1 MSLVVWNFVLA
12 LVWAATTEAFTAG
25 NFAVGMVIGFVLL
38 FGLRRVIDSGAYFR
52 DLWQIVVL
60 IAFFLWELVLSN
72 LRMAWYTIMP
82 LDRMRPGIV
91 AVPLEEMSEVEL
103 LVLTNL
109 ITITPGT
116 LTLDLS
122 EDRRTLYVHAMD
134 AADPDA
140 VRRDI
145 KKGFERKV
153 LDALR
158 SEP

>member
-1 MSLVVWNFVLA
+1 
-12 LVWAATTEAFTAG
+12 
-25 NFAVGMVIGFVLL
+25 
-38 FGLRRVIDSGAYFR
+38 
-52 DLWQIVVL
+52 
-60 IAFFLWELVLSN
+60 
-72 LRMAWYTIMP
+72 MAWYTIMP